1 MFGCVWTSC
10 FGLGWISVKDWG
22 RGISAALSW
31 EWLEACVWCHRNN
44 INIQQSRTKPLAAG
58 IPEAVA
64 WAELPELRGRTVRPV
79 GPGKSPGEA
88 TDAQDTHGRSKR
100 SHLGWEATCFFWFIW
115 MIDDRWIGGLRPSQ
129 THAGHLGCRWQIAR
143 CEEQV
148 KDR

>member
-31 EWLEACVWCHRNN
+31 EWLEGCVWCHRNN

-64 WAELPELRGRTVRPV
+64 WAELPELRGRTVSPSDR
-79 GPGKSPGEA
+79 GKVRVRLRMLKTAMEGQKEA
-88 TDAQDTHGRSKR
+88 TWVEKR
-100 SHLGWEATCFFWFIW
+100 RVFFWCIW